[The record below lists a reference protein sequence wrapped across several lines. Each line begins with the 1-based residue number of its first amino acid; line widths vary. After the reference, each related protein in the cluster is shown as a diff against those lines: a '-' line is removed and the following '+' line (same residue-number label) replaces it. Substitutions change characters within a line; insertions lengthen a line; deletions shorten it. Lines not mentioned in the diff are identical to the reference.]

1 LRSIFGKILRNK
13 LVLAMTFAKLV
24 IDVFLYN
31 VATVLAVFLRFD
43 FGLKGNF
50 IHIDDLFGIIENA
63 IFIVFEIIF
72 QLPLHSF
79 EFTSV
84 KEVSDIFVAVFLTKA
99 VSYSIFSLMGR
110 NVSFSR
116 GAYLASF
123 VVAFLL
129 IAGVRILFRLFYEFR
144 NKKDATLPKRK
155 KKVLIVGA
163 GDASE
168 KLLREIISHPKL
180 SYKVV
185 GLLDDDSAKKK
196 TRIHGYQV
204 IGEIERLPYVVK
216 EYGID
221 VIIYAI
227 PSAPREHLQRVV
239 SLVSSTTAE
248 IKALPAVWEI
258 VSGRVSIEDIK
269 NVELEDL
276 LPRASIKMDNTVVE
290 AYLKGKVILITGAGG
305 SIGFEITRQ
314 VVSFKP
320 KKVILLG
327 RGENRIFDIEREIIG
342 KKKYFDSVPVICD
355 IRNKGK
361 IFKIFEQ
368 YKPDI
373 VFHAAAHKHVP
384 LMEKNPDEA
393 ILNNVFGTKNLLDA
407 ALRFKVDRFINI
419 STDKAVN
426 PTNIMGA
433 SKRITEMLLQYY
445 SNDENETKF
454 ASVRFGNVLGST
466 GSVIEVFKKQIKE
479 TGIITITDP
488 QMERYF
494 MLIPEAVQLVLQAS
508 AMGKHGEIFVL
519 KMGDPVNV
527 LDFAK
532 HFIKLSGF
540 ELNKDI
546 QIKIIGNRGGEKLK
560 EELWSERETV
570 EKTYNPYILKVV
582 ESVNSFNK
590 ENFFKKLKELESVTS
605 KFNEEKIKLLL
616 KDIVPEYKI
625 IN

>member
-13 LVLAMTFAKLV
+13 LTVTITFAKLV

-43 FGLKGNF
+43 FALKRNF
-50 IHIDDLFGIIENA
+50 IHIDDLFGIVENA
-63 IFIVFEIIF
+63 IFIIFEIIF

-84 KEVSDIFVAVFLTKA
+84 KEVSDIFVAVFFTKA
-99 VSYSIFSLMGR
+99 VSYPLFYLLGR

-129 IAGVRILFRLFYEFR
+129 IAGVRILYRLFYEFR

-155 KKVLIVGA
+155 KKVLLIGA
-163 GDASE
+163 GDAGE
-168 KLLREIISHPKL
+168 KLLREILSHPEL

-185 GLLDDDSAKKK
+185 GFLDDDPRKKK
-196 TRIHGYQV
+196 TKIHGYSV
-204 IGEIERLPYVVK
+204 IGGIERLPYAVK
-216 EYGID
+216 EYGVD

-227 PSAPREHLQRVV
+227 PSTSREHLQKVV
-239 SLVSSTTAE
+239 SLASSTTAE

-258 VSGRVSIEDIK
+258 VSGRIRIEDVK

-276 LPRASIKMDNTVVE
+276 LPRASVKMDSSEVE
-290 AYLKGKVILITGAGG
+290 NYIKGKTVLITGAGG
-305 SIGFEITRQ
+305 SIGSEISRQ
-314 VVSFKP
+314 VVNFKP
-320 KKVILLG
+320 EKVILLG
-327 RGENRIFDIEREIIG
+327 RGENRIFDIEREILE
-342 KKKYFDSVPVICD
+342 KKHFYEAIPVICD
-355 IRNKGK
+355 IRNREK
-361 IFKIFEQ
+361 IFKVFET

-433 SKRITEMLLQYY
+433 SKRVTEMLLQYY
-445 SNDENETKF
+445 SNDGNETKF

-479 TGIITITDP
+479 TGVLTVTDP

-494 MLIPEAVQLVLQAS
+494 MLIPEAVQLVLQA
-508 AMGKHGEIFVL
+508 AALGKNGEIFVL
-519 KMGDPVNV
+519 KMGEPVNI

-546 QIKIIGNRGGEKLK
+546 QIKIIGNRGREKLK
-560 EELWSERETV
+560 EELWSEGETV
-570 EKTYNPYILKVV
+570 EKTQNPYILKVV
-582 ESVNSFNK
+582 ESDNSFNK
-590 ENFFKKLKELESVTS
+590 EDFFAKLNILEKAALKFDTEEIKSLLKE
-605 KFNEEKIKLLL
+605 
-616 KDIVPEYKI
+616 I
-625 IN
+625 ISEHKV

>member
-1 LRSIFGKILRNK
+1 LRKFFGKILRNK
-13 LVLAMTFAKLV
+13 LTVTITFAKLV

-31 VATVLAVFLRFD
+31 VATVLGVFLRFD
-43 FGLKGNF
+43 FSFNRGY
-50 IHIDDLFGIIENA
+50 IHIDDRFGIVENA
-63 IFIVFEIIF
+63 IFIIFEIIF

-99 VSYSIFSLMGR
+99 VSYPLFYLLGGR
-110 NVSFSR
+110 GSFSR

-144 NKKDATLPKRK
+144 NKKDAMLSKRK
-155 KKVLIVGA
+155 KKVLIIGA
-163 GDASE
+163 GDAGE
-168 KLLREIISHPKL
+168 KLLREIISHPEL
-180 SYKVV
+180 SYEIV
-185 GLLDDDSAKKK
+185 GFLDDDPMKKRTK
-196 TRIHGYQV
+196 IHGYSV
-204 IGEIERLPYVVK
+204 IGGIERLPYVVK
-216 EYGID
+216 EYGVD
-221 VIIYAI
+221 VVIYAI
-227 PSAPREHLQRVV
+227 PAAPREHLQKVV
-239 SLVSSTTAE
+239 SLASGTAAE
-248 IKALPAVWEI
+248 IKALPAVWEL
-258 VSGRVSIEDIK
+258 VSGRIRVEDIK

-276 LPRASIKMDNTVVE
+276 LPRASIKMDNAVVE
-290 AYLKGKVILITGAGG
+290 AYLQGKVVLITGAGG
-305 SIGFEITRQ
+305 SIGSEISRQ
-314 VVSFKP
+314 VVNFKP
-320 KKVILLG
+320 EKVILLG
-327 RGENRIFDIEREIIG
+327 RGENRIFDIEREVIE
-342 KKKYFDSVPVICD
+342 KKRYLTAIPVICD
-355 IRNKGK
+355 IRNREKV
-361 IFKIFEQ
+361 FKVFET

-433 SKRITEMLLQYY
+433 SKRVTEMLLQYY
-445 SNDENETKF
+445 SNDGNETKF

-479 TGIITITDP
+479 TGVLTITDP

-494 MLIPEAVQLVLQAS
+494 MLIPEAVQLVLQA
-508 AMGKHGEIFVL
+508 AALGKNGEIFVL

-540 ELNKDI
+540 KLNKDI

-570 EKTYNPYILKVV
+570 EKTQNPYILRIV
-582 ESVNSFNK
+582 ENSNLLSGEDFFAKLNILGKAALKFNTEEIK
-590 ENFFKKLKELESVTS
+590 SALKE
-605 KFNEEKIKLLL
+605 
-616 KDIVPEYKI
+616 I
-625 IN
+625 ISEHKV

>member
-1 LRSIFGKILRNK
+1 MRRIFGKILRNK
-13 LVLAMTFAKLV
+13 LTVTITFAKLV

-31 VATVLAVFLRFD
+31 IATVLAVFLRFD
-43 FGLKGNF
+43 FALKGNF
-50 IHIDDLFGIIENA
+50 IHIDDLFGIVENA
-63 IFIVFEIIF
+63 IFIIFEIIF
-72 QLPLHSF
+72 QLPLQSF

-84 KEVSDIFVAVFLTKA
+84 KEASNIFVAVFFTKA
-99 VSYSIFSLMGR
+99 VFYPLFYLLGGKA
-110 NVSFSR
+110 SFSR

-123 VVAFLL
+123 IVASLL
-129 IAGVRILFRLFYEFR
+129 IVGVRILFRLFYEFG
-144 NKKDATLPKRK
+144 NKKDATLSKRK
-155 KKVLIVGA
+155 KKVLIIGA
-163 GDASE
+163 GDTGE
-168 KLLREIISHPKL
+168 MLLREIISHPEL

-204 IGEIERLPYVVK
+204 IGEIEKLPYVVK
-216 EYGID
+216 KYGVD

-227 PSAPREHLQRVV
+227 PSTSREHLQKVV
-239 SLVSSTTAE
+239 SLASSTTAE

-258 VSGRVSIEDIK
+258 VSGRISIEDIK

-276 LPRASIKMDNTVVE
+276 LPRASIKMDNAVVE
-290 AYLKGKVILITGAGG
+290 AYLQGKVVLITGAGG
-305 SIGFEITRQ
+305 SIGLEITRQ
-314 VVSFKP
+314 VVNFKP
-320 KKVILLG
+320 EKVILLG
-327 RGENRIFDIEREIIG
+327 RGENRIFDIEREVLE
-342 KKKYFDSVPVICD
+342 KKHFYGAIPVICD
-355 IRNKGK
+355 IRNREK
-361 IFKIFEQ
+361 IFKVFKQ

-433 SKRITEMLLQYY
+433 SKRVTEMLLQYY
-445 SNDENETKF
+445 SNDGNETKF

-479 TGIITITDP
+479 TGVLTITDP

-494 MLIPEAVQLVLQAS
+494 MLISEAVQLVLQAS
-508 AMGKHGEIFVL
+508 AMGKNGEIFVL

-546 QIKIIGNRGGEKLK
+546 QVKIIGNRGGEKLK

-570 EKTYNPYILKVV
+570 EKTQNPYILKVI
-582 ESVNSFNK
+582 ESGNSLSG
-590 ENFFKKLKELESVTS
+590 EDFFKKLKELESVALH
-605 KFNEEKIKLLL
+605 FDEEKIKLLL
-616 KDIVPEYKI
+616 KDIIPEYKT

>member
-1 LRSIFGKILRNK
+1 MKEYFFKIMRNK
-13 LVLAMTFAKLV
+13 VILTITFAKLL

-43 FGLKGNF
+43 FVLKGNF
-50 IHIDDLFGIIENA
+50 IHIDDLFGIVENA
-63 IFIVFEIIF
+63 IFIIFEIIF
-72 QLPLHSF
+72 QLPMHSF

-99 VSYSIFSLMGR
+99 VSYPIFYLLGR
-110 NVSFSR
+110 NVNFSR

-144 NKKDATLPKRK
+144 NKKDAMLSKRK
-155 KKVLIVGA
+155 KKVLIIGA
-163 GDASE
+163 GDAGE
-168 KLLREIISHPKL
+168 MLLREIISHPEL

-185 GLLDDDSAKKK
+185 GFLDDDPSKKK

-204 IGEIERLPYVVK
+204 IGGIERLPYAVK
-216 EYGID
+216 EYSVD

-227 PSAPREHLQRVV
+227 PSTSREHLQKVV
-239 SLVSSTTAE
+239 SLASSTTAE
-248 IKALPAVWEI
+248 IKALPAIWEI
-258 VSGRVSIEDIK
+258 VSGRIKVEDIK

-276 LPRASIKMDNTVVE
+276 LPRASIKMDSSIVE
-290 AYLKGKVILITGAGG
+290 NYIKGKTVLITGAGG
-305 SIGFEITRQ
+305 SIGSEITRQ
-314 VVSFKP
+314 VVNFKP
-320 KKVILLG
+320 EKVILLG
-327 RGENRIFDIEREIIG
+327 RGENRIFDIEREVIE
-342 KKKYFDSVPVICD
+342 KKKFFDSIPVICD
-355 IRNKGK
+355 IRNREK
-361 IFKIFEQ
+361 IFKVFET

-407 ALRFKVDRFINI
+407 ALRSKVDRFINI

-426 PTNIMGA
+426 PKNIMGA
-433 SKRITEMLLQYY
+433 SKRVTEMLLQYY
-445 SNDENETKF
+445 SNGGNETKF

-479 TGIITITDP
+479 TGVVTITDP

-494 MLIPEAVQLVLQAS
+494 MLIPEAVQLVLQA
-508 AMGKHGEIFVL
+508 AALGKNGEIFVL
-519 KMGDPVNV
+519 KMGEPVNI

-546 QIKIIGNRGGEKLK
+546 QIKIVGNRGGEKLR
-560 EELWSERETV
+560 EELWSEREIV
-570 EKTYNPYILKVV
+570 EKTQNPYILKVV
-582 ESVNSFNK
+582 ESDNSFNK
-590 ENFFKKLKELESVTS
+590 KDFFAKLDILEKAALKFDTEEIKSVLKE
-605 KFNEEKIKLLL
+605 
-616 KDIVPEYKI
+616 I
-625 IN
+625 ISEHKV

>member
-1 LRSIFGKILRNK
+1 
-13 LVLAMTFAKLV
+13 
-24 IDVFLYN
+24 
-31 VATVLAVFLRFD
+31 
-43 FGLKGNF
+43 
-50 IHIDDLFGIIENA
+50 
-63 IFIVFEIIF
+63 
-72 QLPLHSF
+72 
-79 EFTSV
+79 
-84 KEVSDIFVAVFLTKA
+84 
-99 VSYSIFSLMGR
+99 
-110 NVSFSR
+110 
-116 GAYLASF
+116 
-123 VVAFLL
+123 
-129 IAGVRILFRLFYEFR
+129 
-144 NKKDATLPKRK
+144 
-155 KKVLIVGA
+155 
-163 GDASE
+163 
-168 KLLREIISHPKL
+168 
-180 SYKVV
+180 
-185 GLLDDDSAKKK
+185 
-196 TRIHGYQV
+196 
-204 IGEIERLPYVVK
+204 LPYAVK
-216 EYGID
+216 EYSVD

-227 PSAPREHLQRVV
+227 PSTSREHLQRVV
-239 SLVSSTTAE
+239 SLASSTAAE

-258 VSGRVSIEDIK
+258 VSGRVKVEDIK

-276 LPRASIKMDNTVVE
+276 LPRASIKMDSSMVE
-290 AYLKGKVILITGAGG
+290 NYIKGKTVLITGAGG
-305 SIGFEITRQ
+305 SIGSEISRQ
-314 VVSFKP
+314 VVNFMP
-320 KKVILLG
+320 GKVILLG
-327 RGENRIFDIEREIIG
+327 RGENRIFEIEREVIE
-342 KKKYFDSVPVICD
+342 KKKYLNAIPVICD
-355 IRNKGK
+355 IRNRGK
-361 IFKIFEQ
+361 IFKVFEQ

-433 SKRITEMLLQYY
+433 SKRVTEMLLQYY
-445 SNDENETKF
+445 SNDGNETKF

-466 GSVIEVFKKQIKE
+466 GSVIEIFKKQIKE

-508 AMGKHGEIFVL
+508 VMGKNGEIFVL
-519 KMGDPVNV
+519 KMGEPVNI

-570 EKTYNPYILKVV
+570 EKTQNPYILKVV
-582 ESVNSFNK
+582 ESDNSFNK
-590 ENFFKKLKELESVTS
+590 EDFFKKLKELESVAS
-605 KFNEEKIKLLL
+605 KFNEGKIKLLL
-616 KDIVPEYKI
+616 KDIIPEYKT

>member
-1 LRSIFGKILRNK
+1 MKEYFFKIMRNK
-13 LVLAMTFAKLV
+13 VTLTITFAKLV

-43 FGLKGNF
+43 FALKGNF

-72 QLPLHSF
+72 QLPLHRF
-79 EFTSV
+79 EFISV
-84 KEVSDIFVAVFLTKA
+84 KEVSDIFVAVFLTKTI
-99 VSYSIFSLMGR
+99 SYPIFYLLGK
-110 NVSFSR
+110 NVGFSR

-129 IAGVRILFRLFYEFR
+129 IAGVRILYRLFYEFR
-144 NKKDATLPKRK
+144 NKKGATLSKRK
-155 KKVLIVGA
+155 KKVLIIGA
-163 GDASE
+163 GDAGE
-168 KLLREIISHPKL
+168 MLLREIISHPEL
-180 SYKVV
+180 SYEVV

-204 IGEIERLPYVVK
+204 IGEIEKLPYVVK
-216 EYGID
+216 EYGVD

-227 PSAPREHLQRVV
+227 PSTSREHLQKVV
-239 SLVSSTTAE
+239 SLASSTTAE

-258 VSGRVSIEDIK
+258 VSGRIRIEDVK

-276 LPRASIKMDNTVVE
+276 LPRASIKMDSSEVE
-290 AYLKGKVILITGAGG
+290 NYIKGKTVFITGAGG
-305 SIGFEITRQ
+305 SIGSEISRQ
-314 VVSFKP
+314 VVNFKP
-320 KKVILLG
+320 EKVILLG
-327 RGENRIFDIEREIIG
+327 RGENRIFDIERELIE
-342 KKKYFDSVPVICD
+342 KKKYLNAIPVICD
-355 IRNKGK
+355 IRNREK
-361 IFKIFEQ
+361 IFKVFEQ

-433 SKRITEMLLQYY
+433 SKRVTEMLLQYY
-445 SNDENETKF
+445 SNDGNETKF

-479 TGIITITDP
+479 TGIITVTDP

-508 AMGKHGEIFVL
+508 AMGKNGEIFVL

-560 EELWSERETV
+560 EELWSEREAV
-570 EKTYNPYILKVV
+570 EKTQNPYILKVV
-582 ESVNSFNK
+582 ESDNSFNK
-590 ENFFKKLKELESVTS
+590 EDFFAKLDILEKAALKLDTEEIKSVLKE
-605 KFNEEKIKLLL
+605 
-616 KDIVPEYKI
+616 I
-625 IN
+625 ISEHKV

>member
-1 LRSIFGKILRNK
+1 MKEYFFKIIRNK
-13 LVLAMTFAKLV
+13 VTLTITFAKLV

-31 VATVLAVFLRFD
+31 VATVLAVYLRFD
-43 FGLKGNF
+43 FALKGNF
-50 IHIDDLFGIIENA
+50 IHIDDLFGVIENA
-63 IFIVFEIIF
+63 IFIIFEIIF
-72 QLPLHSF
+72 QLPLQSF

-84 KEVSDIFVAVFLTKA
+84 NEVSNIFVAVFLTKTI
-99 VSYSIFSLMGR
+99 SYPIFYLLGK
-110 NVSFSR
+110 NAGFSR

-129 IAGVRILFRLFYEFR
+129 IAGVRILYRLFYEFR
-144 NKKDATLPKRK
+144 NKKGATLSKRK
-155 KKVLIVGA
+155 KKVIIIGA
-163 GDASE
+163 GDAGE
-168 KLLREIISHPKL
+168 MLLREIISHPEL

-185 GLLDDDSAKKK
+185 GLLDDDPSKKK

-204 IGEIERLPYVVK
+204 LGGIERLPYAVK
-216 EYGID
+216 EYGVD

-227 PSAPREHLQRVV
+227 PTAPREHLQQVV
-239 SLVSSTTAE
+239 SLASSTAAE

-258 VSGRVSIEDIK
+258 VSGRIRVEDIK

-276 LPRASIKMDNTVVE
+276 LPRASIKMDNAVVE
-290 AYLKGKVILITGAGG
+290 AYLQGKVVLITGAGG
-305 SIGFEITRQ
+305 SIGSEISRQ
-314 VVSFKP
+314 VVNFKP
-320 KKVILLG
+320 EKVILLG
-327 RGENRIFDIEREIIG
+327 RGENRIFDIEREVIE
-342 KKKYFDSVPVICD
+342 KKRYLNAVPVICD
-355 IRNKGK
+355 IRNRGK
-361 IFKIFEQ
+361 IFKVFET

-373 VFHAAAHKHVP
+373 IFHAAAHKHVP

-393 ILNNVFGTKNLLDA
+393 ILNNIFGTKNLLDA
-407 ALRFKVDRFINI
+407 ALQFKVDRFINI

-433 SKRITEMLLQYY
+433 SKRVTEMLLQYY
-445 SNDENETKF
+445 SNDGNETKF

-479 TGIITITDP
+479 TGVLTVTDP

-494 MLIPEAVQLVLQAS
+494 MLIPEAVQLVLQA
-508 AMGKHGEIFVL
+508 AALGKNGEIFVL

-540 ELNKDI
+540 KLNKDI

-570 EKTYNPYILKVV
+570 EKTQNPYILKVV
-582 ESVNSFNK
+582 ESDNSFNK
-590 ENFFKKLKELESVTS
+590 EGFFAKLDILEKAALKFDKEEIKSALKE
-605 KFNEEKIKLLL
+605 
-616 KDIVPEYKI
+616 I
-625 IN
+625 ISEHKV

>member
-1 LRSIFGKILRNK
+1 MKSFFKKIIRNK
-13 LVLAMTFAKLV
+13 ATVTIAFAKLL
-24 IDVFLYN
+24 IDAFLYN
-31 VATVLAVFLRFD
+31 IAMVLAVFLRFD
-43 FGLKGNF
+43 FALKRNF
-50 IHIDDLFGIIENA
+50 IHIDDLFGIVENA

-72 QLPLHSF
+72 RLPLHSF

-99 VSYSIFSLMGR
+99 VSYPIFYLLGR
-110 NVSFSR
+110 NISFSR

-123 VVAFLL
+123 IIAFLL

-144 NKKDATLPKRK
+144 NKKDATLSKRK
-155 KKVLIVGA
+155 KKVIIIGA
-163 GDASE
+163 GDVGE
-168 KLLREIISHPKL
+168 MLLREIISHPEL

-185 GLLDDDSAKKK
+185 GFLDDDSAKKK

-204 IGEIERLPYVVK
+204 IGEIERLPYIVK
-216 EYGID
+216 KYGVD

-227 PSAPREHLQRVV
+227 PSASREHLQQVV
-239 SLVSSTTAE
+239 SLASSTAAE

-258 VSGRVSIEDIK
+258 VSGRIRVEDIK

-276 LPRASIKMDNTVVE
+276 LPRASIKMDSSEVAN
-290 AYLKGKVILITGAGG
+290 YIKGKTVLITGAGG
-305 SIGFEITRQ
+305 SIGSEISRQ
-314 VVSFKP
+314 VVNFKP
-320 KKVILLG
+320 EKVILLG
-327 RGENRIFDIEREIIG
+327 RGENRIFEIEREVLE
-342 KKKYFDSVPVICD
+342 KKHFYGAIPIICD
-355 IRNKGK
+355 IRNREK
-361 IFKIFEQ
+361 IFKVFEQ

-373 VFHAAAHKHVP
+373 VFHAAAHKHVS

-393 ILNNVFGTKNLLDA
+393 ILNNIFGTKNLLDA
-407 ALRFKVDRFINI
+407 SLENKAERFINI
-419 STDKAVN
+419 STDKAAN
-426 PTNIMGA
+426 PANIMGA
-433 SKRITEMLLQYY
+433 SKRVTEMLLRYY
-445 SNDENETKF
+445 LNDGNETKF

-479 TGIITITDP
+479 TGVLTITDP

-494 MLIPEAVQLVLQAS
+494 MLISEAVQLVLQAS
-508 AMGKHGEIFVL
+508 TMGKNGEIFVL

-546 QIKIIGNRGGEKLK
+546 QIKIVGNRGGEKLK

-570 EKTYNPYILKVV
+570 EKTQNPYILKVV
-582 ESVNSFNK
+582 ESDNSFDK
-590 ENFFKKLKELESVTS
+590 EDFFAKLDILEKAALKFDTEEIKSVLKE
-605 KFNEEKIKLLL
+605 
-616 KDIVPEYKI
+616 I
-625 IN
+625 ISEHKV

>member
-1 LRSIFGKILRNK
+1 LRRIFGKILRNK
-13 LVLAMTFAKLV
+13 LTVTITFAKIV

-31 VATVLAVFLRFD
+31 VATILAVFLRFD
-43 FGLKGNF
+43 FALKGNF
-50 IHIDDLFGIIENA
+50 THIDDLFGIVENV

-72 QLPLHSF
+72 QLPLHRF
-79 EFTSV
+79 EFASV
-84 KEVSDIFVAVFLTKA
+84 KEVSDIFVAVLLAKA
-99 VSYSIFSLMGR
+99 VSYSTFYLLGR

-129 IAGVRILFRLFYEFR
+129 IAGVRILYRLFYEFR
-144 NKKDATLPKRK
+144 NKKGATLSKRK
-155 KKVLIVGA
+155 KKVLIIGA
-163 GDASE
+163 GDAGE
-168 KLLREIISHPKL
+168 KLLREIISHSEL

-185 GLLDDDSAKKK
+185 GFLDDNLGKKK
-196 TRIHGYQV
+196 TKIHGYQV
-204 IGEIERLPYVVK
+204 IGGIERLPYTVE
-216 EYGID
+216 EYGVD

-227 PSAPREHLQRVV
+227 PSASREHLQKVV
-239 SLVSSTTAE
+239 SLASSTTVE

-258 VSGRVSIEDIK
+258 VSGRIRIEDIK

-276 LPRASIKMDNTVVE
+276 LPRASIKMDSLEVAN
-290 AYLKGKVILITGAGG
+290 YIKGKTVLITGAGG
-305 SIGFEITRQ
+305 SIGSEISRQ
-314 VVSFKP
+314 VVNFMP
-320 KKVILLG
+320 GKVILLG
-327 RGENRIFDIEREIIG
+327 RGENRIFDIERELIE
-342 KKKYFDSVPVICD
+342 KKKYLNAIPVICD
-355 IRNKGK
+355 IRNREK
-361 IFKIFEQ
+361 IFKVFKQ

-407 ALRFKVDRFINI
+407 ALQFKVDRFINI

-445 SNDENETKF
+445 SNDGNETKF

-479 TGIITITDP
+479 TGVVTITDP

-508 AMGKHGEIFVL
+508 AMGKNGEIFVL
-519 KMGDPVNV
+519 KMGEPVNV

-570 EKTYNPYILKVV
+570 EKTQNPYILKVI
-582 ESVNSFNK
+582 ESCNSFNK
-590 ENFFKKLKELESVTS
+590 EGFFAKLDILEKAALKFDAKEIKSVLKE
-605 KFNEEKIKLLL
+605 
-616 KDIVPEYKI
+616 I
-625 IN
+625 ISEHKV

>member
-1 LRSIFGKILRNK
+1 LTVTI
-13 LVLAMTFAKLV
+13 TFAKLV

-43 FGLKGNF
+43 FALKVNF
-50 IHIDDLFGIIENA
+50 IHIDDRFGIVENV
-63 IFIVFEIIF
+63 IFIVFELIF

-84 KEVSDIFVAVFLTKA
+84 KEVSDIFVAVFLTKTI
-99 VSYSIFSLMGR
+99 SYPIFYLLGK

-116 GAYLASF
+116 GAYFASF

-144 NKKDATLPKRK
+144 NKKDVTLPKRK
-155 KKVLIVGA
+155 KKVLIIGA
-163 GDASE
+163 GDAGE
-168 KLLREIISHPKL
+168 MLLREIISHPEL

-185 GLLDDDSAKKK
+185 GLLDDDPRKKK
-196 TRIHGYQV
+196 TKIHGYQV
-204 IGEIERLPYVVK
+204 IGGIERLPYAVK
-216 EYGID
+216 EYSVD

-227 PSAPREHLQRVV
+227 PSTSREHLQRVV
-239 SLVSSTTAE
+239 SLASSTAAE

-258 VSGRVSIEDIK
+258 VSGRVKVEDIK

-276 LPRASIKMDNTVVE
+276 LPRASIKMDSSMVE
-290 AYLKGKVILITGAGG
+290 NYIKGKTVLITGAGG
-305 SIGFEITRQ
+305 SIGSEISRQ
-314 VVSFKP
+314 VVNFMP
-320 KKVILLG
+320 GKVILLG
-327 RGENRIFDIEREIIG
+327 RGENRIFEIEREVIE
-342 KKKYFDSVPVICD
+342 KKKYLNAIPVICD
-355 IRNKGK
+355 IRNRGK
-361 IFKIFEQ
+361 IFKVFEQ

-433 SKRITEMLLQYY
+433 SKRVTEMLLQYY
-445 SNDENETKF
+445 SNDGNETKF

-466 GSVIEVFKKQIKE
+466 GSVIEIFKKQIKE

-508 AMGKHGEIFVL
+508 VMGKNGEIFVL
-519 KMGDPVNV
+519 KMGEPVNI

-570 EKTYNPYILKVV
+570 EKTQNPYILKVV
-582 ESVNSFNK
+582 ESDNSFNK
-590 ENFFKKLKELESVTS
+590 EDFFKKLKELESVAS
-605 KFNEEKIKLLL
+605 KFNEGKIKLLL
-616 KDIVPEYKI
+616 KDIIPEYKT

>member
-1 LRSIFGKILRNK
+1 MRRVFGKILRNK
-13 LVLAMTFAKLV
+13 LTVTITFAKLV

-43 FGLKGNF
+43 FALKGNF
-50 IHIDDLFGIIENA
+50 IHIDDLFGIVENV

-99 VSYSIFSLMGR
+99 VSYPIFYLLGR

-129 IAGVRILFRLFYEFR
+129 IAGVRILFRLFYEVR
-144 NKKDATLPKRK
+144 NKEGATLSKRK
-155 KKVLIVGA
+155 KKVLIIGA

-168 KLLREIISHPKL
+168 KLLREIISHPEL
-180 SYKVV
+180 SYEIV
-185 GLLDDDSAKKK
+185 GLLDDDSSKKK

-216 EYGID
+216 EYGVD

-227 PSAPREHLQRVV
+227 LSTSREHLQKVV
-239 SLVSSTTAE
+239 SLASSTTAE

-258 VSGRVSIEDIK
+258 VSGRIRIEDVK

-290 AYLKGKVILITGAGG
+290 AYLKGKVVLITGAGG
-305 SIGFEITRQ
+305 SIGSEITRQ
-314 VVSFKP
+314 VVNFKP
-320 KKVILLG
+320 EKVILLG
-327 RGENRIFDIEREIIG
+327 RGENRIFDIEREVLE
-342 KKKYFDSVPVICD
+342 KKHFYEAIPVICD
-355 IRNKGK
+355 IRNREK
-361 IFKIFEQ
+361 IFKVLEQ

-407 ALRFKVDRFINI
+407 SLENEVERFINI

-433 SKRITEMLLQYY
+433 SKRVTEMLLQYY
-445 SNDENETKF
+445 SNDGNETKF

-479 TGIITITDP
+479 TGVLTITDP

-494 MLIPEAVQLVLQAS
+494 MLVPEAVQLVLQAS
-508 AMGKHGEIFVL
+508 AMGKNGEIFVL
-519 KMGDPVNV
+519 KMGDPVNI

-546 QIKIIGNRGGEKLK
+546 QIKIVGNRGGEKLK

-570 EKTYNPYILKVV
+570 EKTQNPYILKVV
-582 ESVNSFNK
+582 ESDNSFNK
-590 ENFFKKLKELESVTS
+590 EDFFAKLDILEKVALKFDKEEIKSALKE
-605 KFNEEKIKLLL
+605 
-616 KDIVPEYKI
+616 I
-625 IN
+625 ISEHKV

>member
-1 LRSIFGKILRNK
+1 LRRIFGKILRNK
-13 LVLAMTFAKLV
+13 LTFAITFAKLV

-43 FGLKGNF
+43 FALNTSY

-63 IFIVFEIIF
+63 VFIVFEIIF

-99 VSYSIFSLMGR
+99 VSYPIFYLLGR

-144 NKKDATLPKRK
+144 NKKDTLLKKRK
-155 KKVLIVGA
+155 KKVLIIGA
-163 GDASE
+163 GDAGE
-168 KLLREIISHPKL
+168 KLLREIISHPEL
-180 SYKVV
+180 SYEIV
-185 GLLDDDSAKKK
+185 GFLDDDPSKKK

-216 EYGID
+216 EYGVD

-227 PSAPREHLQRVV
+227 PTAPREHLQQVV
-239 SLVSSTTAE
+239 SLASSTNVE

-276 LPRASIKMDNTVVE
+276 LPRASIKMDNVVVE
-290 AYLKGKVILITGAGG
+290 AYLQGKVVLITGAGG
-305 SIGFEITRQ
+305 SIGSEISRQ
-314 VVSFKP
+314 VVNFMP
-320 KKVILLG
+320 EKVILLG
-327 RGENRIFDIEREIIG
+327 RGENRIFDIEREILE
-342 KKKYFDSVPVICD
+342 KKHFYGAIPVICD
-355 IRNKGK
+355 IRNREKV
-361 IFKIFEQ
+361 FKVFEQ

-384 LMEKNPDEA
+384 LMEKNSDEA

-407 ALRFKVDRFINI
+407 ALRLKVDRFINI

-433 SKRITEMLLQYY
+433 SKRVTEMLLQYY
-445 SNDENETKF
+445 SNDGNETKF

-479 TGIITITDP
+479 TGVLTVTDS

-508 AMGKHGEIFVL
+508 AMGKNGEIFVL
-519 KMGDPVNV
+519 KMGDPVNI

-532 HFIKLSGF
+532 HFIKLSGK
-540 ELNKDI
+540 ELGKDI

-570 EKTYNPYILKVV
+570 EKTQNPYILKVV
-582 ESVNSFNK
+582 ESDNSFNK
-590 ENFFKKLKELESVTS
+590 EGFFAKLDILEKAAL
-605 KFNEEKIKLLL
+605 KFDAEKIKSAL
-616 KDIVPEYKI
+616 KEI
-625 IN
+625 ISEHKV

>member
-1 LRSIFGKILRNK
+1 MKSFFKKIIRNK
-13 LVLAMTFAKLV
+13 VAFTITFAKLV

-31 VATVLAVFLRFD
+31 VATILAVFLRFD
-43 FGLKGNF
+43 FALKMNF
-50 IHIDDLFGIIENA
+50 IHIDDPFGIIENA
-63 IFIVFEIIF
+63 IFIIFEIIF
-72 QLPLHSF
+72 QLPLQSF
-79 EFTSV
+79 EFISV
-84 KEVSDIFVAVFLTKA
+84 NEVSNIFVAVFLTKA
-99 VSYSIFSLMGR
+99 VSYPIFYLLGK
-110 NVSFSR
+110 NVGFSR

-129 IAGVRILFRLFYEFR
+129 IAGVRILYRLFYEFR
-144 NKKDATLPKRK
+144 NKKGATLSKRK
-155 KKVLIVGA
+155 KKVIIIGA
-163 GDASE
+163 GDAGE
-168 KLLREIISHPKL
+168 MLLREIISHPEL

-185 GLLDDDSAKKK
+185 GLLDDDPSKKK

-204 IGEIERLPYVVK
+204 LGGIERLPYAVK
-216 EYGID
+216 EYGVD

-227 PSAPREHLQRVV
+227 PTAPREHLQQVV
-239 SLVSSTTAE
+239 SLASSTAAE

-258 VSGRVSIEDIK
+258 VSGRISIEDIK

-276 LPRASIKMDNTVVE
+276 LPRASIKMDSSMVE
-290 AYLKGKVILITGAGG
+290 NYIKGKTVLITGAGG
-305 SIGFEITRQ
+305 SIGSEITRQ
-314 VVSFKP
+314 VVNFKP
-320 KKVILLG
+320 EKVILLG
-327 RGENRIFDIEREIIG
+327 RGENRIFDIEREIIE
-342 KKKYFDSVPVICD
+342 KKKYLNAIPVICD
-355 IRNKGK
+355 IRNREK
-361 IFKIFEQ
+361 IFKVFET
-368 YKPDI
+368 YKPDT

-407 ALRFKVDRFINI
+407 ALQFKVERFINI

-433 SKRITEMLLQYY
+433 SKRVTEMLLQYY
-445 SNDENETKF
+445 SNDGNETKF

-479 TGIITITDP
+479 TGVLTITDP

-508 AMGKHGEIFVL
+508 AMGKNGEIFVL
-519 KMGDPVNV
+519 KMGEPVNI

-560 EELWSERETV
+560 EELWNERETV
-570 EKTYNPYILKVV
+570 EKTQNPYILRIV
-582 ESVNSFNK
+582 ENSNLLSGEDFFAKLDILEKAALKFDTK
-590 ENFFKKLKELESVTS
+590 EIKSALKE
-605 KFNEEKIKLLL
+605 
-616 KDIVPEYKI
+616 I
-625 IN
+625 ISEHKV

>member
-1 LRSIFGKILRNK
+1 MKEYFSRIKRNK
-13 LVLAMTFAKLV
+13 VTLIITFTKLL

-31 VATVLAVFLRFD
+31 VATVLGVFLRFD
-43 FGLKGNF
+43 FALKGNF
-50 IHIDDLFGIIENA
+50 IHIDDLFGIVENA
-63 IFIVFEIIF
+63 IFIIFELIF
-72 QLPLHSF
+72 QLLLHSF

-84 KEVSDIFVAVFLTKA
+84 KEVSDIFVVVFLTKA
-99 VSYSIFSLMGR
+99 VSYPLFYLLGK
-110 NVSFSR
+110 NVGFSR

-123 VVAFLL
+123 VIAFLL

-144 NKKDATLPKRK
+144 NKKGATLSKRK
-155 KKVLIVGA
+155 KKVLIIGA
-163 GDASE
+163 GDAGE
-168 KLLREIISHPKL
+168 MLLREIISQPQL
-180 SYKVV
+180 NYEIV

-204 IGEIERLPYVVK
+204 IGGIERLPYAVK
-216 EYGID
+216 EYGVD

-227 PSAPREHLQRVV
+227 PAAPREHLQKVV
-239 SLVSSTTAE
+239 SLASSTAAE

-258 VSGRVSIEDIK
+258 VSGRIRIEDVK

-276 LPRASIKMDNTVVE
+276 LPRASIKMDNAVVE
-290 AYLKGKVILITGAGG
+290 AYLQGKVVLITGAGG
-305 SIGFEITRQ
+305 SIGSEITRQ
-314 VVSFKP
+314 VVNFKP
-320 KKVILLG
+320 EKVILLG
-327 RGENRIFDIEREIIG
+327 RGENRIFDIEREVIE
-342 KKKYFDSVPVICD
+342 KKKYLNAVPVICD
-355 IRNKGK
+355 IRNMGK
-361 IFKIFEQ
+361 IFKVFET

-433 SKRITEMLLQYY
+433 SKRVTEMLLQYY
-445 SNDENETKF
+445 SNDGDETKF

-479 TGIITITDP
+479 TGVLTITDP

-508 AMGKHGEIFVL
+508 AMGKNGEIFVL
-519 KMGDPVNV
+519 KMGEPVNV

-540 ELNKDI
+540 ELDKDI

-570 EKTYNPYILKVV
+570 EKTHNPYILRIV
-582 ESVNSFNK
+582 ESDNSFNK
-590 ENFFKKLKELESVTS
+590 EDFFAKLDILEKAALKFDTEEIKSELKEIIS
-605 KFNEEKIKLLL
+605 
-616 KDIVPEYKI
+616 EYKV
-625 IN
+625 